1 MLVHVQFLCSD
12 TSMKDFA
19 GKTAVITGAGSG
31 MGRYLAVLLA
41 RAGANVAICDVNE
54 ETLNDTATMVRQY
67 NVALSTHVVDM
78 GNMDQIETLP
88 DEVVAQHGAVDL
100 VFNNAGVTVGSSFDN
115 MTEED
120 WDWVMNINLNGVVK
134 SSRVFLP
141 LLKDRPEAAL
151 VNTSSIFGMIA
162 VAGQSVY
169 HATKFGVR
177 GFTESLAKEHKDS
190 KVQVHCV
197 HPGHVGTNIISN
209 SRINADDE
217 FLGEDMDVDQMAE
230 MFRTGGM
237 HPSKAAQIILNGVKR
252 NKRRIFVGLD
262 AKLMDLAQRITP
274 MHYEWLLPIVNLPVY
289 LLRNKKPLKDL
300 PEEP

>member
-1 MLVHVQFLCSD
+1 
-12 TSMKDFA
+12 MKDFE

-41 RAGANVAICDVNE
+41 KAGANVAICDINE
-54 ETLNDTATMVRQY
+54 ETLNGTAAMVRQY
-67 NVALSTHVVDM
+67 NVAVSTHIVDM
-78 GNMDQIETLP
+78 GDMERIEALP
-88 DEVVAQHGAVDL
+88 DEVVSHHGAVDL
-100 VFNNAGVTVGSSFDN
+100 VFNNAGVTMGSSFSG
-115 MTEED
+115 MSEED

-134 SSRVFLP
+134 ASRVFLP

-177 GFTESLAKEHKDS
+177 GFTESLAKEFRDS
-190 KVQVHCV
+190 SVQVHCV
-197 HPGHVGTNIISN
+197 HPGHIGTNIVA
-209 SRINADDE
+209 NARFNEEDDAT
-217 FLGEDMDVDQMAE
+217 FLRQDDVDVDEMAK
-230 MFRTGGM
+230 MFKTGGM
-237 HPSKAAQIILNGVKR
+237 HPSRAAQIILNGVKKK
-252 NKRRIFVGLD
+252 KRRIFVGLD

-274 MHYEWLLPIVNLPVY
+274 MHYEWLLPVINAPLY
-289 LLRNKKPLKDL
+289 LLRNKKPLQDL

>member
-1 MLVHVQFLCSD
+1 
-12 TSMKDFA
+12 MKDFS

-41 RAGANVAICDVNE
+41 KAGANVAICDINE
-54 ETLNDTATMVRQY
+54 ETLNGTAAMVRQY
-67 NVALSTHVVDM
+67 NVPVSTHIVDM
-78 GNMDQIETLP
+78 GDMERIEALP
-88 DEVVAQHGAVDL
+88 EEVLARHGAVDL
-100 VFNNAGVTVGSSFDN
+100 VFNNAGVTMGSSFAG
-115 MTEED
+115 MSEED

-134 SSRVFLP
+134 ATRVFIP
-141 LLKDRPEAAL
+141 LLKDRPEAAII
-151 VNTSSIFGMIA
+151 NTSSIFGMIA

-177 GFTESLAKEHKDS
+177 GFTESLAKEFKDTA
-190 KVQVHCV
+190 VQVHCV
-197 HPGHVGTNIISN
+197 HPGHIGTNIVAN
-209 SRINADDE
+209 SRFNEDDDAT
-217 FLGEDMDVDQMAE
+217 FMRQDNVDVDEMAD

-237 HPSKAAQIILNGVKR
+237 HPSRAAQIILNGVKR

-274 MHYEWLLPIVNLPVY
+274 MHYEWLLPVINVPLY
-289 LLRNKKPLKDL
+289 FLRNKKPLKDL